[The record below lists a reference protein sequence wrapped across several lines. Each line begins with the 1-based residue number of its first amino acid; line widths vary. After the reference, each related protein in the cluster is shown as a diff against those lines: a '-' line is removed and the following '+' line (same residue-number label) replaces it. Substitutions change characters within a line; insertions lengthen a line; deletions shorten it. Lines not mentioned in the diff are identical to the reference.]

1 MTEMTITDLTKVV
14 SESGVEPQT
23 ADSLKTAFLP
33 FFQQMAAWQE
43 KAHAISV
50 TSAEQTGEMKLA
62 RTVRL
67 ELRSIRIAA
76 DRTRE
81 ALKKDA
87 LAYGSAVQSV
97 YNAIRDV
104 IQPLEEHLEK
114 QEKFAEIQEAHER
127 AERKYIRETELAP
140 FAAFAPAW
148 LRLEDL
154 DEESFGRLL
163 NAAKAAMEAK
173 KAADAKA
180 EQERVERELAE
191 AAERERVRLENERLR
206 AEAAEIAAKALE
218 TLAAERA
225 ERERLESEMR
235 QLESEARQKA
245 AAEAAAKRAAEQ
257 AEAAAKAAP
266 DRERLAAYAE
276 QIKALS
282 KAAPT
287 VEGKDA
293 LRSLAQAQA
302 HLLDAADK
310 LFL

>member
-1 MTEMTITDLTKVV
+1 MTEMKITDLTKVV

-76 DRTRE
+76 DKTRE
-81 ALKKDA
+81 ALKRDA

-97 YNAIRDV
+97 YNAIRAG
-104 IQPLEEHLEK
+104 IQPLEDHLEK
-114 QEKFAEIQEAHER
+114 QEKFAEIQEAHEK
-127 AERKYIRETELAP
+127 AERKFLRETELAP
-140 FAAFAPAW
+140 FAAFAPAG

-163 NAAKAAMEAK
+163 TSAKAAMEAN
-173 KAADAKA
+173 AKA
-180 EQERVERELAE
+180 EQERIEREKAE
-191 AAERERVRLENERLR
+191 AAERERVRLENEKLR

-245 AAEAAAKRAAEQ
+245 AAEAAAKRAADE
-257 AEAAAKAAP
+257 AESAEKARAAAAP
-266 DRERLAAYAE
+266 DREKLAAYAE
-276 QIKALS
+276 QIKALADS
-282 KAAPT
+282 APLVEDPAALASLERML
-287 VEGKDA
+287 VH
-293 LRSLAQAQA
+293 LRQASNIA
-302 HLLDAADK
+302 
-310 LFL
+310 